1 MKIQIHKR
9 KELCMV
15 DRLSPAYGIIPADG
29 DRSKIIWKSLARD
42 PKEIDTFMSKWFA
55 RQREFSEN
63 LKRR

>member
-42 PKEIDTFMSKWFA
+42 PREIDKIIT
-55 RQREFSEN
+55 Q
-63 LKRR
+63 

>member
-1 MKIQIHKR
+1 
-9 KELCMV
+9 MV